1 MEEDFATLMDRGLDA
16 MLGRDY
22 PTAWRALR
30 SADRIQP
37 GVPTVL
43 ANLAR
48 LRQLGFGDDS

>member
-1 MEEDFATLMDRGLDA
+1 MDHGLDA

-22 PTAWRALR
+22 ATAWRALR
-30 SADRIQP
+30 QADQIQP

-48 LRQLGFGDDS
+48 LRQLGFGDDA